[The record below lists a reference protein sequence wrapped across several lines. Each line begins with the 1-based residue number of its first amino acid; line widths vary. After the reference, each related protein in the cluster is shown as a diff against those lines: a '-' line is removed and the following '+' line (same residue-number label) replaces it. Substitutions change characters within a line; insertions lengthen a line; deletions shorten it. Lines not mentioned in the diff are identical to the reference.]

1 MSELPTPVSEST
13 AIEIVRKEG
22 TARSFKSVGALVA
35 GELLYFANSSGVTQI
50 VGGTSGGISAFAGI
64 ALYTQTSGNRVTT
77 IRGKVRCRW
86 DGATAGPLGASI
98 AGSTTR
104 SGWFE
109 VTSGIAASGQ
119 SYLVLGQY
127 IDTGVGTLA
136 TANSGT
142 LVAVE
147 I

>member
-1 MSELPTPVSEST
+1 MSEVPSPVSEST

-22 TARSFKSVGALVA
+22 SARSWKAIDSITA
-35 GELLYFANSSGVTQI
+35 GDLMWFPNSSGVRQI

-77 IRGKVRCRW
+77 IHGKVRCKW
-86 DGATAGPLGASI
+86 DGVTAGPLGSAI
-98 AGSTTR
+98 GGSTTR

-109 VTSGIAASGQ
+109 VAPGVASSG

-136 TANSGT
+136 AANSGT

-147 I
+147 V